1 MMDLMLLTPATTEKE
16 MSYNN
21 YVFVAG
27 ENDIQFDKI
36 GRLVMIDSVPKTIQE
51 INKILLSDAGSHPE
65 DERYGTI
72 LGSLIG
78 EKLTYQIKNII
89 VNEIINAIDFL
100 NEQNN
105 DNPDLDAFITDLLS
119 VDIRPSDN
127 LNVILVDTYIR
138 LESGKT
144 IGVGLTL
151 WS

>member
-1 MMDLMLLTPATTEKE
+1 MMDLLLLTPAITEKE
-16 MSYNN
+16 RLYNN

-36 GRLVMIDSVPKTIQE
+36 GRLVMIESVPKTIQE
-51 INKILLSDAGSHPE
+51 INKILLSVVGSHPE

-72 LGSLIG
+72 LDSLIG

-89 VNEIINAIDFL
+89 INEIINSIDFL
-100 NEQNN
+100 NEQNQ
-105 DNPDLDAFITDLLS
+105 DNPDSDSFITELIS
-119 VDIRPSDN
+119 VDIRSNDN
-127 LNVILVDTYIR
+127 PNVILVDIYMK

-151 WS
+151 WR

>member
-1 MMDLMLLTPATTEKE
+1 MTDLLLLTPAITEKDTL
-16 MSYNN
+16 YKN
-21 YVFVAG
+21 YVFIAG

-36 GRLVMIDSVPKTIQE
+36 GRLVMIESVPKTIQE
-51 INKILLSDAGSHPE
+51 INKIFLSNSGTHPE
-65 DERYGTI
+65 DNRYGTI
-72 LGSLIG
+72 LDSLIG
-78 EKLTYQIKNII
+78 EKLTYQIRNII
-89 VNEIINAIDFL
+89 INEIINAIDFL

-105 DNPDLDAFITDLLS
+105 DNPDSDAFITDLLS

-127 LNVILVDTYIR
+127 PNVILIDTYMR

>member
-1 MMDLMLLTPATTEKE
+1 MDLLLLTPAITEKE
-16 MSYNN
+16 RLYNN
-21 YVFVAG
+21 YVFIAG

-36 GRLVMIDSVPKTIQE
+36 GRLVMIESLPKTIQE
-51 INKILLSDAGSHPE
+51 INKILLSNVGTHPE
-65 DERYGTI
+65 DGRYGTV
-72 LGSLIG
+72 LDSLTG
-78 EKLTYQIKNII
+78 EKLTYQIRNII
-89 VNEIINAIDFL
+89 VNEIINSIDFL

-105 DNPDLDAFITDLLS
+105 DNPDPDSFITELLS

-127 LNVILVDTYIR
+127 PNVVLVDVYMK

>member
-1 MMDLMLLTPATTEKE
+1 MDLLLLTPAITEKE
-16 MSYNN
+16 RLYNN

-36 GRLVMIDSVPKTIQE
+36 GRLVMIDSLPKTIQE
-51 INKILLSDAGSHPE
+51 INKILLSNFGSHPE
-65 DERYGTI
+65 DKRYGTV
-72 LGSLIG
+72 LDSLIG
-78 EKLTYQIKNII
+78 EKLTYQIRNII
-89 VNEIINAIDFL
+89 VNEIINSIDFL

-105 DNPDLDAFITDLLS
+105 DNPDPDSFITDLLS
-119 VDIRPSDN
+119 VDIRLSDN
-127 LNVILVDTYIR
+127 PNVVLVDVYMK